1 MSRLRIDCDWIDQ
14 PAAIDSLDKRTWAGL
29 RIHVGFKAVTLFVDT
44 RADGTSKTIYVPTF
58 SIADWIVRNW
68 WTLLFEPVK
77 EIETSDW
84 RRRHSLRTAD
94 SSSMLPHL
102 RIFSDDKFV
111 SLKWDA
117 DALPVPAHLPGYFLD
132 SGWAEVERSDMESAL
147 TEFVH
152 SVLERVSS
160 NENSRLSD
168 LRKTWDAITSAAA
181 PEAAF
186 CRAAGR
192 LGLDP
197 YDTEA
202 WPRGLVELLEEQAP
216 DENGANLIFDDLVST
231 VSSESALRA
240 WKVVD
245 QTATKHHLRELKS
258 DSPTLVRDFSKIPA
272 RFGYQA
278 AEVVRE
284 RSGIDPARRV
294 ASVAELSDKAGVPN
308 MKLEYNGSP
317 ARIGVR
323 AVVGGDASKSGV
335 LVAREPSRSS
345 AKRFLEA
352 RGLYLMMFG
361 CSQGPRL
368 VTDAHVWD
376 QKAARAFAAEL
387 LAPREHVLEMYQN
400 RIKKDDSVEE
410 ASQYVAKHFDVG
422 DLVIANQLKN
432 APFDPALRSSE
443 DFIE

>member
-1 MSRLRIDCDWIDQ
+1 
-14 PAAIDSLDKRTWAGL
+14 
-29 RIHVGFKAVTLFVDT
+29 
-44 RADGTSKTIYVPTF
+44 
-58 SIADWIVRNW
+58 
-68 WTLLFEPVK
+68 
-77 EIETSDW
+77 
-84 RRRHSLRTAD
+84 
-94 SSSMLPHL
+94 
-102 RIFSDDKFV
+102 
-111 SLKWDA
+111 
-117 DALPVPAHLPGYFLD
+117 
-132 SGWAEVERSDMESAL
+132 MESAL

-152 SVLERVSS
+152 SVLERVNS
-160 NENSRLSD
+160 NKNARLSD
-168 LRKTWDAITSAAA
+168 LRETWEAITSAE
-181 PEAAF
+181 PQEAAF

-197 YDTEA
+197 YDIKA
-202 WPRGLVELLEEQAP
+202 WPSGLVELLEEQAA
-216 DENGANLIFDDLVST
+216 DANGANLIFDDLVST
-231 VSSESALRA
+231 VSSESALNA

-258 DSPTLVRDFSKIPA
+258 NPPTLVRDFSKIPA

-278 AEVVRE
+278 AEIVRD

-294 ASVAELSDKAGVPN
+294 ASVAGLSDKAGVPH
-308 MKLEYNGSP
+308 MKLAYNGSP

-335 LVAREPSRSS
+335 LVSKEPSRSS

-400 RIKKDDSVEE
+400 RIKRNDSVEE
-410 ASQYVAKHFDVG
+410 ASLYVAKHFDVG

-432 APFDPALRSSE
+432 APFDPAPRSSE
-443 DFIE
+443 DFI